1 VPTDAASGTI
11 FRAIVTH
18 SILDA
23 GVDITRNAVLV
34 WYLTVAIAGMLIG
47 LRFRA
52 GALIAA
58 TLAAVALA
66 FVLQA
71 RGHGLGW
78 SSLWVALQSAI
89 LLQLGYLAG
98 LSGTVLWR
106 RLRR

>member
-1 VPTDAASGTI
+1 
-11 FRAIVTH
+11 
-18 SILDA
+18 
-23 GVDITRNAVLV
+23 
-34 WYLTVAIAGMLIG
+34 MLIG
-47 LRFRA
+47 FRFRA

-58 TLAAVALA
+58 TLATVALT

-78 SSLWVALQSAI
+78 SSLRVALQSAI

>member
-1 VPTDAASGTI
+1 MDMA
-11 FRAIVTH
+11 
-18 SILDA
+18 
-23 GVDITRNAVLV
+23 RNVVLV
-34 WYLTVAIAGMLIG
+34 WYLAVAIAGMLIG

-58 TLAAVALA
+58 TLATVVLA
-66 FVLQA
+66 FILQT
-71 RGHGLGW
+71 RGHSSVW

-98 LSGTVLWR
+98 LSGTILWR